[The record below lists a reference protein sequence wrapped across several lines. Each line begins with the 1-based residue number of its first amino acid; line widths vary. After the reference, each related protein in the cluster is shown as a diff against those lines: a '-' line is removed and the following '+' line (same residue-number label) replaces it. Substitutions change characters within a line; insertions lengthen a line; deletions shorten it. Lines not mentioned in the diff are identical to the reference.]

1 MLALRHARLHAKL
14 QGFCC
19 LPKNYLR
26 LWFSLSVTHHHK
38 QGAQLLLR
46 NAQPITLQVD
56 ALISLVAAYGPLR
69 LYWTTEAVV
78 HDTPWRR
85 SRVWDGC
92 ILHCIVP
99 DVILPALIAL
109 IALAA
114 LCCLRSRLK

>member
-1 MLALRHARLHAKL
+1 MRYGTRAYML
-14 QGFCC
+14 
-19 LPKNYLR
+19 NY
-26 LWFSLSVTHHHK
+26 K
-38 QGAQLLLR
+38 GAQLLLR

-56 ALISLVAAYGPLR
+56 ALISLVAAYSPLR
-69 LYWTTEAVV
+69 LYWTTETVV

-114 LCCLRSRLK
+114 LCCLRYRLK